1 MIQNLPVI
9 LASRSPRRR
18 ELLSLLFDAF
28 TAVTSDFDEE
38 SVKTKGLS
46 PKETAVALSFG
57 KAKAVLDALDYDAL
71 VIGGDTVVVSPEGEI
86 FGIPKDKADA
96 KRMLLS
102 LSGKKH
108 RVISAVT
115 YLTKNRRRSFSSE
128 TAVFFY
134 PLSEEEIDAYIQSG
148 EPFDKAGGYGIQG
161 KGSLLVEKIEG
172 DYFTVVGFP
181 VAKAKKELDSLFLEE
196 NLLFSAE
203 K

>member
-1 MIQNLPVI
+1 MMENLPVV

-18 ELLSLLFDAF
+18 ELLSLLFDTF

-38 SVKTKGLS
+38 RVKTKGLS
-46 PKETAVALSFG
+46 PKETALTLSFG
-57 KAKAVLDALDYDAL
+57 KAKAVLDTLDHDAL
-71 VIGGDTVVVSPEGEI
+71 VVGGDTVVVSPEGEI
-86 FGIPKDKADA
+86 FGIPKDEADA
-96 KRMLLS
+96 KRMLCR

-115 YLTKNRRRSFSSE
+115 YLTKRYRHSFASE
-128 TAVFFY
+128 TEVFFY
-134 PLSEEEIDAYIQSG
+134 PLTQKEIDSYIQSG

-181 VAKAKKELDSLFLEE
+181 VAKAKKELDSLFLKE
-196 NLLFSAE
+196 NLLFSPE